1 MINPENLGP
10 TLGLSDMHP
19 MQVEALMEFIGI
31 TLNLASLTNDMEV
44 VSETE
49 AFADELVRLFGGN
62 GVKVNIEVDY

>member
-1 MINPENLGP
+1 MIDPNIGP
-10 TLGLSDMHP
+10 TLGLKDMHP

-44 VSETE
+44 VAETE
-49 AFADELVRLFGGN
+49 AFADELIKLFGGN